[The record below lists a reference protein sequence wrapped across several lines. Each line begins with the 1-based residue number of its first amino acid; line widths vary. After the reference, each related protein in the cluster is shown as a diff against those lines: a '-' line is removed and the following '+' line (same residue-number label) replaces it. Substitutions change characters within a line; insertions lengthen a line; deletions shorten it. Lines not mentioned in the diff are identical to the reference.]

1 MRRAALA
8 LALVAG
14 LSGPAAAQVSV
25 RYVAP
30 ERFTD
35 AENRIGTGLTLRV
48 TLAEMTRIL
57 QELGRRYLPPGETL
71 DVTVLDID
79 LAGIEQP
86 AFGTAQ
92 ALRVVRDASP
102 PRIRFAYTLRR
113 GGRTLAQGEESLTD
127 INFLLNPGAR
137 FSTGP
142 LTYEQELLRDWFRRR
157 FQAG

>member
-1 MRRAALA
+1 MNLRKTGVRGNAPGLPRHDTSMMLPNRTKDDMIPRLIA

-57 QELGRRYLPPGETL
+57 Q
-71 DVTVLDID
+71 
-79 LAGIEQP
+79 
-86 AFGTAQ
+86 
-92 ALRVVRDASP
+92 
-102 PRIRFAYTLRR
+102 
-113 GGRTLAQGEESLTD
+113 
-127 INFLLNPGAR
+127 
-137 FSTGP
+137 
-142 LTYEQELLRDWFRRR
+142 
-157 FQAG
+157 